1 MIKNLVTSLNSMVAA
16 SIFIAQGIVS
26 WPATFAMMAGAL
38 VGAYIGARIAQVV
51 PREVMR
57 VVVVAMGALLTAAF
71 AWRYWF

>member
-1 MIKNLVTSLNSMVAA
+1 
-16 SIFIAQGIVS
+16 
-26 WPATFAMMAGAL
+26 MMAGAL

-71 AWRYWF
+71 VWRYWF